1 MLSDRIIYY
10 LANYTL
16 QHSFEKEI
24 AKLIKNEKKL
34 VIFDVGCYRGTF
46 TKSMLNFLSKSKY
59 KFYLFDINKKV
70 KRYIS
75 NLIKL
80 KNINYKEIALTDKKG
95 KAIYNFNPFFEAAGS
110 SISNIVRDDK
120 KWNFSRKLILKT
132 LFFKTKNFIKYKV
145 KTTTLD
151 SFVRFNRINS
161 IDVLKI
167 DVEGSEHKLLKGA
180 KNTLKKNKIKV
191 IALEIIEKKDLF
203 ASKEKKILK
212 LLSKSNFVL
221 LKKVNILSI
230 SFFSNIKGN
239 DYLLINRK
247 YAKS

>member
-120 KWNFSRKLILKT
+120 KWNFSNHYP
-132 LFFKTKNFIKYKV
+132 NFEYNLQKF
-145 KTTTLD
+145 L
-151 SFVRFNRINS
+151 
-161 IDVLKI
+161 
-167 DVEGSEHKLLKGA
+167 H
-180 KNTLKKNKIKV
+180 
-191 IALEIIEKKDLF
+191 
-203 ASKEKKILK
+203 
-212 LLSKSNFVL
+212 
-221 LKKVNILSI
+221 
-230 SFFSNIKGN
+230 
-239 DYLLINRK
+239 
-247 YAKS
+247 

>member
-95 KAIYNFNPFFEAAGS
+95 KAIYNFNPLYHTFQCRH
-110 SISNIVRDDK
+110 N
-120 KWNFSRKLILKT
+120 
-132 LFFKTKNFIKYKV
+132 Y
-145 KTTTLD
+145 
-151 SFVRFNRINS
+151 
-161 IDVLKI
+161 
-167 DVEGSEHKLLKGA
+167 
-180 KNTLKKNKIKV
+180 
-191 IALEIIEKKDLF
+191 
-203 ASKEKKILK
+203 
-212 LLSKSNFVL
+212 
-221 LKKVNILSI
+221 
-230 SFFSNIKGN
+230 
-239 DYLLINRK
+239 
-247 YAKS
+247 